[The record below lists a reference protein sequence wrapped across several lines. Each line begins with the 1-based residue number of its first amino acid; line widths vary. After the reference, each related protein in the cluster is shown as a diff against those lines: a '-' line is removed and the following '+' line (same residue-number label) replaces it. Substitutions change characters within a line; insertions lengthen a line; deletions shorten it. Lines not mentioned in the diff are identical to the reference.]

1 MPEVRSSPAT
11 ALDTGPRMRR
21 TLARSAPGGLPLVA
35 LLGCSA
41 LAIPAFADAQTR
53 VDTSPTFRAGVTRVE
68 VSAVVVDADGRPV
81 RDLRVDESQLFDN
94 GRKQNIRTFTPVRL
108 HAAQPNDAGASVSN
122 AATAPN
128 RTPSAPRVVALLID
142 DLHIDARHAE
152 RARAL
157 ARQLIEQLEPSD
169 LLFVGLTSDQAQST
183 GVFTTARRRARD
195 LVDRFSGMRLPSAAE
210 MRRDTPD
217 LPFTQ
222 APKMLGPGMGLA
234 TDLQQHGTRL
244 AQTYS
249 VVSALG
255 AGLADSPGRRKTL
268 ILLSEGPAAPVRE
281 DQGTGPAAAAAMRQA
296 LARAAVA
303 DLAVYPL
310 SPAGL
315 DTPTDGM
322 IEGFTRAVDSSGREV
337 AHVDLSNAIG
347 DFIAGKTALRDLA
360 ALTGGLALTDRN
372 DGARAIA
379 EVLQDASDHYVLSY
393 EPDRGGGRDF
403 SPIEVRVSRP
413 GVRVRT
419 RRGRTVAPP
428 AGIAASPDATD
439 QTVRLLRGLGVD
451 GGLPVT
457 VRAFRVSDTDGG
469 ARYAIAAEIAGGPL
483 VPAIM
488 GDRLV
493 IEQAVVSMDANGSFG
508 PATRRSVE
516 LRLPR
521 GQLEMLQS
529 SALRTVWAVDLPSGF
544 QQVRVAAMHPTTG
557 LRGMVALDLD
567 VEAASPSELPAL
579 VAEMRRAVPTAFV
592 DPRLEP
598 LLPRNPGPPGDAA
611 VATAP
616 STPGPWAAALRAY
629 QSRDYAAVA
638 GLASALDVADLNDE
652 VAREVAR
659 WRGDPDKQL
668 AARSLRGSAAMAL
681 ELALVHAQSSDA
693 SRAAQFLRLG
703 EDARDALSRTSTAS
717 NAFTALLDL
726 TRLHLLLLAS
736 DFTGVIRAAARVPS
750 EGLSPEFLTEWYVA
764 RGLAREAQS
773 RQALWDRPTSTQVLA
788 LNPTSFDRE
797 LWIANERKA
806 AIAEYRR
813 ALATSPGHLEAQ
825 LRLGRLLFEHGQ
837 ADEAWTH
844 VTAAAT
850 RDCSAMLCGLG
861 WLFVGDWHARR
872 GTAGDAREAYLQASR
887 VLDVRQ
893 SALVALLRLRLLESP
908 SAAAE
913 LVRQFDATSMLGR
926 QQAPDAWSWYLTSS
940 PMGLPS
946 VIGALRAGAS
956 Q

>member
-1 MPEVRSSPAT
+1 MLGVRSNPAT
-11 ALDTGPRMRR
+11 AWDIGSLIR
-21 TLARSAPGGLPLVA
+21 TRAKSGARLPLCV

-41 LAIPAFADAQTR
+41 VATPALADAQTQAEPF
-53 VDTSPTFRAGVTRVE
+53 PTLRAGVTRVE

-81 RDLRVDESQLFDN
+81 RDLRVDEMQLFDG
-94 GRKQNIRTFTPVRL
+94 GRKQDIRTFTPVRM
-108 HAAQPNDAGASVSN
+108 HAGSSNGPDLPGTRAAIATNGA
-122 AATAPN
+122 
-128 RTPSAPRVVALLID
+128 PSASRLVALLID
-142 DLHIDARHAE
+142 DLHIDAKDTE

-157 ARQLIEQLEPSD
+157 AWQVIEQLDPSD

-183 GVFTTARRRARD
+183 GVFTTARRRAGD
-195 LVDRFSGMRLPSAAE
+195 LVDRFSGMRLPSPADV
-210 MRRDTPD
+210 RRDNPD
-217 LPFTQ
+217 LPVTQ
-222 APKMLGPGMGLA
+222 APQMLGTDMSLA
-234 TDLQQHGTRL
+234 ADLQQHGTRL

-249 VVSALG
+249 VVGALG
-255 AGLADSPGRRKTL
+255 AGLADVAGRRKTL
-268 ILLSEGPAAPVRE
+268 ILLTEGPAAPVRE

-303 DLAVYPL
+303 DLAIYPL

-347 DFIAGKTALRDLA
+347 DFMAGKTALRDLA

-379 EVLQDASDHYVLSY
+379 EALRDASDHYVLSY
-393 EPDRGGGRDF
+393 EPDHEGRSGF

-419 RRGRTVAPP
+419 RRGRAVAPQVRL
-428 AGIAASPDATD
+428 GASPDAPD
-439 QTVRLLRGLGVD
+439 QAGRLLRGLGVD
-451 GGLPVT
+451 GRLPVT
-457 VRAFRVSDTDGG
+457 LRAFRVSDTDGG

-483 VPAIM
+483 VPAIV

-493 IEQAVVSMDANGSFG
+493 IEQAVVSMDGNGSFG

-516 LRLPR
+516 LRVPPA
-521 GQLEMLQS
+521 QIEMLQS
-529 SALRTVWAVDLPSGF
+529 SALRTVWAIDLPRGF
-544 QQVRVAAMHPTTG
+544 QQIRMATMHSTTG

-579 VAEMRRAVPTAFV
+579 VAEMHRALPTAFV

-598 LLPRNPGPPGDAA
+598 LLPRRPGSPGDAT
-611 VATAP
+611 VVSAP
-616 STPGPWAAALRAY
+616 SSPGPWAAALRAY
-629 QSRDYAAVA
+629 QRREYASVA
-638 GLASALDVADLNDE
+638 GLAGALDGAGLNDE

-659 WRGDPDKQL
+659 WRADQDKEL
-668 AARSLRGSAAMAL
+668 AARSLKGSAAMAL
-681 ELALVHAQSSDA
+681 ELALVHVQRSDA
-693 SRAAQFLRLG
+693 SKAAQYLRVAD
-703 EDARDALSRTSTAS
+703 DARDALSRTGVAS
-717 NAFTALLDL
+717 GPFAALLDL
-726 TRLHLLLLAS
+726 ARLHVLLLAS
-736 DFTGVIRAAARVPS
+736 DFTGVIRAAARVPAD
-750 EGLSPEFLTEWYVA
+750 GLSPELLAEWYVA

-773 RQALWDRPTSTQVLA
+773 RQALWDRPTRTELLA

-813 ALATSPGHLEAQ
+813 AVSASPAHLEAQ
-825 LRLGRLLFEHGQ
+825 LRLGRLLFENGQ
-837 ADEAWTH
+837 ADQALTH
-844 VTAAAT
+844 LTAVAT

-861 WLFVGDWHARR
+861 WLFVGDWHARH
-872 GTAGDAREAYLQASR
+872 GTAADARHAYLQASR

-908 SAAAE
+908 RAAAE

-926 QQAPDAWSWYLTSS
+926 QQAPDAWSRYLASS

-946 VIGALRAGAS
+946 VIGALREGAS
-956 Q
+956 R